1 MHSNGYPE
9 YVFNF
14 PTHLLPTHPLLLS
27 QTQVGKVDEIFG
39 GIKDVHFSVKL
50 SQGMVSSSFKA
61 DQKIYVAPE
70 KLLPLQR
77 FLPRPAAPKGVS
89 KPGGRGGARGG
100 ARGGFGGMLAICMRG
115 RV

>member
-1 MHSNGYPE
+1 M
-9 YVFNF
+9 
-14 PTHLLPTHPLLLS
+14 
-27 QTQVGKVDEIFG
+27 
-39 GIKDVHFSVKL
+39 HFSVKL